1 MPKVGATGGGRHD
14 ISAALARRIA
24 VAAAGLAAP
33 RPPGEVGPR
42 HLKRVVATLGLLQID
57 SVSVLA
63 RAHYLPLFS
72 RLGRYDTALL
82 DAAAWGRRRWLF
94 EYWAHEASLAPV
106 TLHPLLRWRMARAAS
121 GQGIYGE
128 LARFGVE
135 HRPFVDAVLAHVAR
149 HGPTVA
155 ADLEGEAG
163 AGGWWGWSQQ
173 KRALEWLFWAGRL
186 TTATRRGFERV
197 YDLPERVLPAVVLAL
212 PTPSPAEAHRGLLRI
227 AARALG
233 IATAGDLRDYFR
245 LSPAEAHPRLAEL
258 VEAGELLPVRVQ
270 GWTQPAYLHRD
281 ARQPRRVAARALLA
295 PFDPL
300 VWHRPRAERVFGFEY
315 RLEIYTPA
323 ARRKHGYYVLPFL
336 LGDRL
341 VARVD
346 LKADRAAGALRVLAA
361 HREPGAPD
369 TIAEPLSAELGEMA
383 EWLGLPRLAVRNA
396 GDLASALLQRGG
408 GQGTT

>member
-1 MPKVGATGGGRHD
+1 MKPYD
-14 ISAALARRIA
+14 LSAAEARRIA
-24 VAAAGLAAP
+24 IAATGLARR
-33 RPPGEVGPR
+33 RPTGEAGTP
-42 HLKRVVATLGLLQID
+42 HLKAVVARLGLLQID

-72 RLGRYDTALL
+72 RLGGYATALL
-82 DAAAWGRRRWLF
+82 DQAAWGRRRWLF
-94 EYWAHEASLAPV
+94 EYWAHEASLVPMA
-106 TLHPLLRWRMARAAS
+106 LQPLLRWRMARAMS
-121 GQGIYGE
+121 GEGIYGE

-135 HRPFVDAVLAHVAR
+135 HRPFVDAVHAHIAR

-155 ADLEGEAG
+155 SHLEGESG
-163 AGGWWGWSQQ
+163 PGGWWGWSRQ
-173 KRALEWLFWAGRL
+173 KRALEWLFWAGMV
-186 TTATRRGFERV
+186 TTATRRRFERV
-197 YDLPERVLPAVVLAL
+197 YDLPECVLPAAVLAA
-212 PTPSPAEAHRGLLRI
+212 PTPCAPDAHRELLRL

-245 LSPAEAHPRLAEL
+245 LSPADAHPRIADLVETGEL
-258 VEAGELLPVRVQ
+258 VPLRVQ
-270 GWTQPAYLHRD
+270 GWAQPAYLHRD

-300 VWHRPRAERVFGFEY
+300 VWHRPRTERLFGFDY

-346 LKADRAAGALRVLAA
+346 LKADRAAGVLRVLAA
-361 HREPGAPD
+361 HGEPHAPAA
-369 TIAEPLSAELGEMA
+369 TAEQLSAELGEMA
-383 EWLGLPRLAVRNA
+383 AWLGLSSVAVRGA
-396 GDLASALLQRGG
+396 GDLAGALLQLAPCQATKAAGG
-408 GQGTT
+408 